1 MSISESDRQHV
12 IGLAKT
18 RTVDRHKA
26 YVYDIGLLYMN

>member
-18 RTVDRHKA
+18 RRADRHKA